1 MEKIEPRNEHRWL
14 QRLVGEWQSE
24 MTGMGGEPVR
34 GTARV
39 RGLGGLWIV
48 CEADM
53 PDFEGKPGTALITL
67 GYNIGKQRHEGTFV
81 ASMMDFQWVYDGH
94 REGDRLNL
102 DTQGPAMDD
111 PKKQVP
117 YRDVV
122 EIESD
127 DRWYL
132 RGLMQKDGAWQEFM
146 TTTYRRVK

>member
-1 MEKIEPRNEHRWL
+1 MEKIEPTNEHRWL
-14 QRLVGEWQSE
+14 QRLVGEWQWQSE
-24 MTGMGGEPVR
+24 MGGENVS
-34 GTARV
+34 GKARV
-39 RGLGGLWIV
+39 RSLGGLWIV
-48 CEADM
+48 CEFDM

-81 ASMMDFQWVYDGH
+81 ASMMDFQWVYDGQ

-111 PKKQVP
+111 PTKQVP

-132 RGLMQKDGAWQEFM
+132 RALMQKDGAWHEFM